1 MVLFE
6 FEGGPRH
13 KELDL
18 ASRNLEAGSSIAIC
32 IRRSRRLLTRMIA
45 KLTLIKRL
53 ISAKSS
59 CILQTKRRKLA
70 ELGNG
75 QYHRDER
82 TADRAQAFL
91 RAILAET
98 SVGNSCESQR
108 KLTVIAI
115 RLEKESDHRFT

>member
-53 ISAKSS
+53 KSS

-91 RAILAET
+91 RGILAET